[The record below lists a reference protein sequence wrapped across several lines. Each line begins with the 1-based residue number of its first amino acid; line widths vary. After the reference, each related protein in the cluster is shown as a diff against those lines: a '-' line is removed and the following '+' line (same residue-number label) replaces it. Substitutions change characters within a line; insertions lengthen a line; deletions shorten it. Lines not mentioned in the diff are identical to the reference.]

1 MHQPQEEH
9 WQAALRVVRYLKGN
23 PGQGIFLRADCDLRL
38 YGWCDSDWAGCPL
51 TRRSFTGWFVSLGTS
66 PIS

>member
-38 YGWCDSDWAGCPL
+38 YGWCDLDWTGYPL
-51 TRRSFTGWFVSLGTS
+51 TRRSLTG
-66 PIS
+66 